1 MGWMSKRDKLTI
13 FASLLAFLL
22 ISSGEI
28 YMALFDPNRPYRLG
42 VAHFTVLAYLLA
54 YALAVGL
61 FLSLAMRS
69 SE

>member
-1 MGWMSKRDKLTI
+1 MRKREKLAF

-22 ISSGEI
+22 ISSGEVYI
-28 YMALFDPNRPYRLG
+28 ALFDPNRPYTLG